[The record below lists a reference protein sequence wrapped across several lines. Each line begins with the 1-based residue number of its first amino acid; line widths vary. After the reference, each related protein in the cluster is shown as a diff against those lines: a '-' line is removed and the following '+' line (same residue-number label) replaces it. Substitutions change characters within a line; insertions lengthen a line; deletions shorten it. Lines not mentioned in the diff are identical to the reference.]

1 MSVAKSVPY
10 WRLSAYYFFYF
21 AFIGAFSPYFSLY
34 LSSIRF
40 TALDIGVVMSLM
52 QVMRLLGPNLW
63 GWLAERL
70 GRKTPIVR
78 MAAVVSLV
86 GFSGFFLSDAFIG
99 VFVAMAVM
107 GFFWSAALPL
117 VETLTL
123 GHLGTQA
130 TRYGSIRLWGS
141 VGFVVAVLGTGA
153 ALDFFPLRAVL
164 WTGVLILGGIFVCAL
179 AVPEA
184 PGEKHAAAPR
194 SLRHIVATRE
204 VVTLLAACLLMSAAH
219 GALYVFYSIL
229 LVDHGYSKI
238 EVGWLWTLGVLAE
251 IAVFWFM
258 PRLLRT
264 FSTRDILLFSFAC
277 AVLRFL
283 VIGWAT
289 DHAWLIAAA
298 QLLHGAT
305 FGAYHAAAV
314 ASVARLFPGSLQA
327 RGQALYGSLSFG
339 AGGMIGGLVSGWA
352 WDGLGSAV
360 TFTLSAG
367 FALLGLM
374 VMHFG
379 WRKPAAVPQPC

>member
-1 MSVAKSVPY
+1 MSVAQPVPY

-34 LSSIRF
+34 LSGIRF
-40 TALDIGVVMSLM
+40 SAWDIGVVMSLM

-70 GRKTPIVR
+70 GQKTPIVR
-78 MAAVVSLV
+78 MAAAVSLA
-86 GFSGFFLSDAFIG
+86 GFCGFFLSDAFAG

-123 GHLGTQA
+123 GHLGTHGS
-130 TRYGSIRLWGS
+130 RYGAIRLWGS
-141 VGFVVAVLGTGA
+141 VGFIVAVLGTGA
-153 ALDFFPLRAVL
+153 ALDFFPLHAVL
-164 WTGVLILGGIFVCAL
+164 WAGLLMLAGILACAL
-179 AVPEA
+179 TVPEA
-184 PGEKHAAAPR
+184 PPEHHAAPR
-194 SLRHIVATRE
+194 QSLRRVMATRE
-204 VVTLLAACLLMSAAH
+204 VGALLSACLLMSAGH

-229 LVDHGYSKI
+229 LVDHGYSKTA
-238 EVGWLWTLGVLAE
+238 VGWLWTLGVLAE
-251 IAVFWFM
+251 IAVFWYM

-264 FSTRDILLFSFAC
+264 FSTRDILLFSFGC
-277 AVLRFL
+277 AVVRFL

-289 DHAWLIAAA
+289 DQVWLIAAA

-314 ASVARLFPGSLQA
+314 AAVARLFPGPLQA

-367 FALLGLM
+367 FALLGLL
-374 VMHFG
+374 VMSFG
-379 WRKPAAVPQPC
+379 WPKPAAVAVAH